1 MWTFEQIKTHV
12 YEHIH
17 LIEISAAAIADSRN
31 RAAKFLVIQCFLA
44 DHIKVLEDTKVKAST
59 IEKATYA
66 QVLLGA
72 SGKKVTEVKIIAQ
85 GDPQYAAS
93 RESVELIDAELNWTK
108 KHFDIF
114 NNAHIMFRQYSQSA

>member
-1 MWTFEQIKTHV
+1 M
-12 YEHIH
+12 
-17 LIEISAAAIADSRN
+17 
-31 RAAKFLVIQCFLA
+31 VIQCFLA
-44 DHIKVLEDTKVKAST
+44 DHLKVLEDTKVKAST

-85 GDPQYAAS
+85 GDPAYSAS

-114 NNAHIMFRQYSQSA
+114 NNAHIMFRQYSQTG